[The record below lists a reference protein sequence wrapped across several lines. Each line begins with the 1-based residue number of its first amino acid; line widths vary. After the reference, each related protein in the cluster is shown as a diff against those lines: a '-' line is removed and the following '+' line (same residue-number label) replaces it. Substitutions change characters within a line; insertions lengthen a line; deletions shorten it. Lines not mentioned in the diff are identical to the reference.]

1 MSSLNATP
9 AGERVH
15 IGLFGKRNAGKSS
28 LINALTGQKLAVVAD
43 VPGTTTDPVLK
54 AMELLPLGPVLM
66 MDTAGI
72 DDSGELGQL
81 RVQKSLQVLNKTDI
95 AILVIDSTAG
105 ITDEDL
111 KMLQRIQDKE
121 LSCVVVFTKADVAEK
136 NKANV
141 SETTASKQFKP
152 NETQEKAAR
161 EAKQNTMQ
169 DRSALEA
176 EQNAMQG
183 NAAPDAKI
191 NAIPSS
197 IPLISVSSTTGK
209 NIKELKELLAHL
221 VPQKKAPFPICA
233 DLLKP
238 EDQVLLVTPI
248 DSAAPKGRL
257 ILPQQQTIRDIIDSD
272 AVAVI
277 TKENHV
283 GSALKNMKR
292 PPAMVITDSQ
302 AFGKVNQA
310 VPQEIKLTSFS
321 ILMARHKG
329 NLEQA
334 VLGVAALK
342 QLQDGDRILIS
353 EGCTHH
359 RQCGDIGTEKL
370 PKWIQ
375 DFTGKHFNFSWTS
388 GTEFPT
394 DLSLYKLIIHCGG
407 CMLNEREMQYR
418 YRCAADTSS
427 KSRPDD
433 PVFHLQVWNTAEL
446 AGVVCNESDVP
457 CKSLSSKLDVIRAD
471 GRPLLLKVTA
481 YPSGNHRVINGK
493 RDDVERRQE
502 KRQLLS
508 VLFSPV
514 ALFRTVFKFKNG
526 DGRNQER
533 RRIQGKQLFCQVRV
547 NVFHKIDADIGIQ

>member
-1 MSSLNATP
+1 MHYIIYAALHGSRTENTMSSLNATP

-15 IGLFGKRNAGKSS
+15 IGLFGRRNAGKSS

-72 DDSGELGQL
+72 DDTGELGRL

-95 AILVIDSTAG
+95 AILVIDSATG
-105 ITDEDL
+105 ITEEDR

-121 LSCVVVFTKADVAEK
+121 LSCVVVFTKADVVSQSV
-136 NKANV
+136 AN
-141 SETTASKQFKP
+141 
-152 NETQEKAAR
+152 
-161 EAKQNTMQ
+161 
-169 DRSALEA
+169 AL
-176 EQNAMQG
+176 
-183 NAAPDAKI
+183 
-191 NAIPSS
+191 PSS
-197 IPLISVSSTTGK
+197 IPQISVSSTTGK
-209 NIKELKELLAHL
+209 NIRELKELLAHL

-233 DLLKP
+233 DLIKP
-238 EDQVLLVTPI
+238 QDTVLLVTPI

-257 ILPQQQTIRDIIDSD
+257 ILPQQQTIRDIIDRG
-272 AVAVI
+272 AAAVI
-277 TKENHV
+277 TQENNV
-283 GSALKNMKR
+283 RNALENIKK

-310 VPQEIKLTSFS
+310 VPEEIKLTSFS

-342 QLQDGDRILIS
+342 QLRDGDQVLIS

-375 DFTGKHFNFSWTS
+375 DFTGKQFRFVWTS

-418 YRCAADTSS
+418 YRCAADQNLPMTNYGLCIAYTHGIL
-427 KSRPDD
+427 KR
-433 PVFHLQVWNTAEL
+433 
-446 AGVVCNESDVP
+446 
-457 CKSLSSKLDVIRAD
+457 SLSVFPDLAEKL
-471 GRPLLLKVTA
+471 
-481 YPSGNHRVINGK
+481 
-493 RDDVERRQE
+493 
-502 KRQLLS
+502 
-508 VLFSPV
+508 
-514 ALFRTVFKFKNG
+514 
-526 DGRNQER
+526 
-533 RRIQGKQLFCQVRV
+533 
-547 NVFHKIDADIGIQ
+547 

>member
-9 AGERVH
+9 SGERVH

-95 AILVIDSTAG
+95 AILVIDSAAG
-105 ITDEDL
+105 ITEEDL
-111 KMLQRIQDKE
+111 KLLQRIQDKE
-121 LSCVVVFTKADVAEK
+121 LSCVVVFTKTD
-136 NKANV
+136 
-141 SETTASKQFKP
+141 
-152 NETQEKAAR
+152 AAM
-161 EAKQNTMQ
+161 QNA
-169 DRSALEA
+169 ALEA
-176 EQNAMQG
+176 MQ
-183 NAAPDAKI
+183 KQ
-191 NAIPSS
+191 IPSS
-197 IPLISVSSTTGK
+197 IPRISVSSTTGE
-209 NIKELKELLAHL
+209 NIRELKELLAHL

-233 DLLKP
+233 DLIEP

-257 ILPQQQTIRDIIDSD
+257 ILPQQQTIRDIIDRG

-277 TKENHV
+277 TKENNV
-283 GSALKNMKR
+283 GNSLENMKK
-292 PPAMVITDSQ
+292 PPAIVITDSQ

-329 NLEQA
+329 NLAQA

-342 QLQDGDRILIS
+342 QLQDGDSVLIS

-370 PKWIQ
+370 PKWIR
-375 DFTGKHFNFSWTS
+375 DFTGRQFNFSWTS
-388 GTEFPT
+388 GTEFPA
-394 DLSLYKLIIHCGG
+394 DLSPYRLIIHCGG

-418 YRCAADTSS
+418 YRCAAD
-427 KSRPDD
+427 
-433 PVFHLQVWNTAEL
+433 QN
-446 AGVVCNESDVP
+446 VP
-457 CKSLSSKLDVIRAD
+457 MTNYGLCIAYTHGILKRSLSVFPDLAE
-471 GRPLLLKVTA
+471 KV
-481 YPSGNHRVINGK
+481 
-493 RDDVERRQE
+493 
-502 KRQLLS
+502 
-508 VLFSPV
+508 
-514 ALFRTVFKFKNG
+514 
-526 DGRNQER
+526 
-533 RRIQGKQLFCQVRV
+533 
-547 NVFHKIDADIGIQ
+547 

>member
-66 MDTAGI
+66 MDTAGT
-72 DDSGELGQL
+72 DDTGELGQL

-105 ITDEDL
+105 ITEEDL
-111 KMLQRIQDKE
+111 KLLQRIQDKE
-121 LSCVVVFTKADVAEK
+121 LSCVVVFTKADVD
-136 NKANV
+136 
-141 SETTASKQFKP
+141 
-152 NETQEKAAR
+152 
-161 EAKQNTMQ
+161 KQNT
-169 DRSALEA
+169 SLEA
-176 EQNAMQG
+176 MQ
-183 NAAPDAKI
+183 KR
-191 NAIPSS
+191 IPSS
-197 IPLISVSSTTGK
+197 IPRISVSSTTGE
-209 NIKELKELLAHL
+209 NIRELKELLAHL

-233 DLLKP
+233 DLIKP
-238 EDQVLLVTPI
+238 EDQILLVTPI

-257 ILPQQQTIRDIIDSD
+257 ILPQQQTIRDIIDRG

-277 TKENHV
+277 TKENNV
-283 GSALKNMKR
+283 GSALENMKK
-292 PPAMVITDSQ
+292 PPVMVITDSQ

-310 VPQEIKLTSFS
+310 VPQKINLTSFS

-342 QLQDGDRILIS
+342 QLRNGDHVLIS

-370 PKWIQ
+370 PKWIR
-375 DFTGKHFNFSWTS
+375 DFTGRQFNFSWTS
-388 GTEFPT
+388 GTEFPA
-394 DLSLYKLIIHCGG
+394 DLSPYRLIIHCGG

-418 YRCAADTSS
+418 YRCAAD
-427 KSRPDD
+427 
-433 PVFHLQVWNTAEL
+433 QN
-446 AGVVCNESDVP
+446 VP
-457 CKSLSSKLDVIRAD
+457 MTNYGLCIAYTHGILKRSLSVFPDLAE
-471 GRPLLLKVTA
+471 KV
-481 YPSGNHRVINGK
+481 
-493 RDDVERRQE
+493 
-502 KRQLLS
+502 
-508 VLFSPV
+508 
-514 ALFRTVFKFKNG
+514 
-526 DGRNQER
+526 
-533 RRIQGKQLFCQVRV
+533 
-547 NVFHKIDADIGIQ
+547 

>member
-136 NKANV
+136 NA
-141 SETTASKQFKP
+141 T
-152 NETQEKAAR
+152 
-161 EAKQNTMQ
+161 
-169 DRSALEA
+169 
-176 EQNAMQG
+176 QG
-183 NAAPDAKI
+183 NAAPDTKH

-197 IPLISVSSTTGK
+197 IPQISVSSTTGK

-329 NLEQA
+329 NLAQA

-342 QLQDGDRILIS
+342 QLQDGDSVLIS

-370 PKWIQ
+370 PKWIR
-375 DFTGKHFNFSWTS
+375 DFTGRQFNFSWTS
-388 GTEFPT
+388 GTEFPA
-394 DLSLYKLIIHCGG
+394 DLSPYRLVIHCGG

-418 YRCAADTSS
+418 YRCAAD
-427 KSRPDD
+427 
-433 PVFHLQVWNTAEL
+433 QN
-446 AGVVCNESDVP
+446 VP
-457 CKSLSSKLDVIRAD
+457 MTNYGLCIAYIHGILKRSLSVFPDLAE
-471 GRPLLLKVTA
+471 KV
-481 YPSGNHRVINGK
+481 
-493 RDDVERRQE
+493 
-502 KRQLLS
+502 
-508 VLFSPV
+508 
-514 ALFRTVFKFKNG
+514 
-526 DGRNQER
+526 
-533 RRIQGKQLFCQVRV
+533 
-547 NVFHKIDADIGIQ
+547 